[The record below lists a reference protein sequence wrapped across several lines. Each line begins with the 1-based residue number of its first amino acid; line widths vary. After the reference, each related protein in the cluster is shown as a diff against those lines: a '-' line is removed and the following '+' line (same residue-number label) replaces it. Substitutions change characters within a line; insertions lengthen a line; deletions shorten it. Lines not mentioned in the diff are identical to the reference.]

1 MGRAWTISSNAPSDS
16 ITLSSGY
23 SIRIGSPFSYISS
36 KLESILALC
45 CWIYSTAHLISSDKI
60 SSFYISINKKKL
72 DVLHDRQRDAV
83 PQEARKRSFPR
94 TFGPSSLPR
103 SRKYVLHSRWQAS
116 ELRSSGT
123 FVTKGARALCAVG
136 SGAPELRPTTSE
148 VCVGCHFSKLSL

>member
-103 SRKYVLHSRWQAS
+103 RWKYVLHD
-116 ELRSSGT
+116 
-123 FVTKGARALCAVG
+123 VG
-136 SGAPELRPTTSE
+136 SMCRMSFFEIEFVIPNKILRFYSFDKYIID
-148 VCVGCHFSKLSL
+148 VFF